1 MTARQTTARRT
12 TAATPAVEM
21 RGISIAFQ
29 GVPVLRDVDLTLFPG
44 EVHSLMGENG
54 AGKSTLVKVLAG
66 VYSADGGTIAIDGEQ
81 LPHRGVAGAQKAGI
95 AAVHQELGLCA
106 NLTVGE
112 NVMLGN
118 EVRGRFGIDWRRTH
132 EAAGVTLAQLGLQD
146 LDSHQPVAALA
157 PAARRLVGV
166 ARAMVAQPRVLVLD
180 EPTASLDTGE
190 VAQLFRVI
198 RTLRERG
205 VAIVFV
211 SHFLEQVY
219 AISDRITILRDGARV
234 GEYLPDDLDP
244 AELISKMF
252 GKDIASLQ
260 AIGSQ
265 RKGHRREPTAPPV
278 YRAVGLGRRGMM
290 APTNLELYAGEIV
303 GLAGL
308 RGSGRTELALLMGAA
323 EARDFGQTYVAG
335 KATAL
340 ASPRDALRRR
350 IALLSDDGHD
360 GGVVAEL
367 TVREN
372 LLLSLQSLRGW
383 TRPLSKQEKDSV
395 VSTYM
400 ETFAI
405 SPADPEIR
413 AKYLSGGNKRKLA
426 LATLLATRPR
436 VVILDEPTAGAD
448 VSSRIDILRHITQ
461 CASEGM
467 AVVFISSDLGDLVR
481 LSDRIVVLKDRRK
494 IGELSNG
501 PAISADTIIEMI
513 AADGRDED

>member
-1 MTARQTTARRT
+1 MTAR
-12 TAATPAVEM
+12 PVVEM

-29 GVPVLRDVDLTLFPG
+29 GVPVLRDVDLTLYPG

-66 VYSADGGTIAIDGEQ
+66 VHAADSGTITMDGQ
-81 LPHRGVAGAQKAGI
+81 ALRIRDVSGAQKAGI

-118 EVRGRFGIDWRRTH
+118 EVRGRWGIDWRRTH
-132 EAAGVTLAQLGLQD
+132 EAARETLAQLGLHD
-146 LDSHQPVAALA
+146 LDSRQPLAALA

-166 ARAMVAQPRVLVLD
+166 ARAMVAQPRVLLLD
-180 EPTASLDTGE
+180 EPTSSLDAGE
-190 VAQLFRVI
+190 VAQLFSVMR
-198 RTLRERG
+198 RLRDLG

-219 AISDRITILRDGARV
+219 AISDRATVLRDGCRV

-252 GKDIASLQ
+252 GEDIEGLQ

-265 RKGHRREPTAPPV
+265 RKRHRREPTGPPV
-278 YRAVGLGRRGMM
+278 YRAVGLGRRGTM
-290 APTNLELYAGEIV
+290 APTNLELFPGEIV

-308 RGSGRTELALLMGAA
+308 RGSGRTELALLLGAA
-323 EARDFGQTYVAG
+323 EARDFGQTWVG
-335 KATAL
+335 GGSTSL
-340 ASPRDALRRR
+340 ASPRAALLRRV
-350 IALLSDDGHD
+350 ALLSDDGHD

-372 LLLSLQSLRGW
+372 LLLSLQALRGW
-383 TRPLSKQEKDSV
+383 TRPLSRHEKEAV
-395 VSTYM
+395 VSRYL

-405 SPADPEIR
+405 SPANPEIR

-426 LATLLATRPR
+426 LAALLATRPR
-436 VVILDEPTAGAD
+436 VLILDEPTAGAD
-448 VSSRIDILRHITQ
+448 VSSRVDILRQIAL

-494 IGELSNG
+494 IGEVSNG

-513 AADGRDED
+513 AADGRDAD